1 MRLQRAVKASYNL
14 KSESGPAFQKSV
26 LEQIE
31 KVGTGRSSRLL
42 LCSEGLTNQ

>member
-1 MRLQRAVKASYNL
+1 MRLQKSRYASYNL

-31 KVGTGRSSRLL
+31 KVGAVSLI
-42 LCSEGLTNQ
+42 

>member
-31 KVGTGRSSRLL
+31 KVGAASLI
-42 LCSEGLTNQ
+42 